1 MGFGAGRV
9 VVVFLKKS
17 VMAMATALVLPSL
30 LLSSSSSCC
39 SSSSCSSTALFC
51 QAVVCDKQ
59 DVRSHN
65 NNSTTKRGR
74 RNSSSSRSLTSLA
87 IRSSKAEGP
96 LRRPSAPAAPSVTTS
111 DPSFSPAPPPPPS
124 SPPTPTTSAPSSSP
138 SSSSSSAPA
147 AAAASSGKLSSS
159 VSIEYQRQRA
169 KEMQDYFLDKKFEEQ
184 IRAGRLF
191 GWTRKNE
198 IGNGRCVQFFLHTH
212 RISSSLLRH
221 LFLPFPNPSS
231 PSMNHSSFF

>member
-1 MGFGAGRV
+1 
-9 VVVFLKKS
+9 
-17 VMAMATALVLPSL
+17 MAMATALVLPSL

-74 RNSSSSRSLTSLA
+74 RNSSSSSSSSRSLTSLA

-111 DPSFSPAPPPPPS
+111 DPSFSPAPPPPPP

-138 SSSSSSAPA
+138 PSSSSSAPA
-147 AAAASSGKLSSS
+147 AAAASSSKLSSS

-169 KEMQDYFLDKKFEEQ
+169 KEMQEYFLDKKFEEQ

-198 IGNGRCVQFFLHTH
+198 IGNGRWAMFGIAVG
-212 RISSSLLRH
+212 LLTEYATG
-221 LFLPFPNPSS
+221 
-231 PSMNHSSFF
+231 SSFVEQLKIIISNLGIADLD

>member
-1 MGFGAGRV
+1 
-9 VVVFLKKS
+9 
-17 VMAMATALVLPSL
+17 MATALVLPSL
-30 LLSSSSSCC
+30 LLSSSSSSCC

-74 RNSSSSRSLTSLA
+74 RNSSSRSLTSLA

-138 SSSSSSAPA
+138 PSSSSSAPA
-147 AAAASSGKLSSS
+147 AVAASSSKLSSS

-169 KEMQDYFLDKKFEEQ
+169 KEMQEYFLDKKFEEQ

-198 IGNGRCVQFFLHTH
+198 IGNGRWAMFGIAVG
-212 RISSSLLRH
+212 LLTEYATG
-221 LFLPFPNPSS
+221 
-231 PSMNHSSFF
+231 SSFVEQLKIIISNLGIADLD